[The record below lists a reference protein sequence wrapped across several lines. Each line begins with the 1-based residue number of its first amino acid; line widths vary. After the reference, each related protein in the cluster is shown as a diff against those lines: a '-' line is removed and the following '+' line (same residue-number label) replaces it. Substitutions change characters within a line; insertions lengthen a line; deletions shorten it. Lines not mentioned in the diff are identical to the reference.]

1 MSTTKVVR
9 TRLQNR
15 TASYAVAKHNGHK
28 VPKDFKEWT
37 WKTALTFLNGKS
49 KKAKLSRT
57 DFEKVTGYPVPDGSF
72 RDLITGRVTKVT
84 KTKTSK
90 KSKKSKTS
98 KYSIADV
105 VEKTLPTT
113 TTKKPKASKSS
124 KNGKVVTVKKPVK
137 DGIDYKRLAREI
149 IKAQASEKSEA
160 EARAS
165 KEASDRYT
173 SEMEIRRLGW
183 SSQFKAEDKA
193 IKPSHVWVKGEDQ
206 LPRGE
211 DLLKK

>member
-1 MSTTKVVR
+1 MTTTKVVR
-9 TRLQNR
+9 TRLNNR
-15 TASYAVAKHNGHK
+15 QVSYAVAKHNGHK

-37 WKTALTFLNGKS
+37 WKVALAFLNGKT
-49 KKAKLSRT
+49 KKAKLARV
-57 DFEKVTGYPVPDGSF
+57 DFEKVAGYPVPDGSF
-72 RDLITGRVTKVT
+72 RDLITGRTAKS
-84 KTKTSK
+84 KIRYAK
-90 KSKKSKTS
+90 KSETS
-98 KYSIADV
+98 
-105 VEKTLPTT
+105 TT

-124 KNGKVVTVKKPVK
+124 KKNGKVVTVKPPIK

-165 KEASDRYT
+165 KEAIDRYT
-173 SEMEIRRLGW
+173 SEMEIKRLGW

-206 LPRGE
+206 LPKGE
-211 DLLKK
+211 ELLKGDS

>member
-84 KTKTSK
+84 KTKTT
-90 KSKKSKTS
+90 KKSKTS
-98 KYSIADV
+98 
-105 VEKTLPTT
+105 TT

>member
-15 TASYAVAKHNGHK
+15 TVSYAVAKHNGHK

-57 DFEKVTGYPVPDGSF
+57 DFEKVAGYPVPDGSF

-84 KTKTSK
+84 KTKTT
-90 KSKKSKTS
+90 KKSKTS
-98 KYSIADV
+98 
-105 VEKTLPTT
+105 TT

-124 KNGKVVTVKKPVK
+124 KNGKVVSVKPPIK

-149 IKAQASEKSEA
+149 IKAQASETSEA

-173 SEMEIRRLGW
+173 SEMEIQRMGW

-206 LPRGE
+206 LPKGE

>member
-1 MSTTKVVR
+1 MTTTKVVR

-15 TASYAVAKHNGHK
+15 TVSYAVAKHNGHK

-57 DFEKVTGYPVPDGSF
+57 DFEKVAGYPVPDGSF
-72 RDLITGRVTKVT
+72 RDLITGRTAKS
-84 KTKTSK
+84 KIRFAK
-90 KSKKSKTS
+90 KSETS
-98 KYSIADV
+98 
-105 VEKTLPTT
+105 TT

-124 KNGKVVTVKKPVK
+124 KNGKVVTVKKPIK

-149 IKAQASEKSEA
+149 LKAQASEKSEA

-173 SEMEIRRLGW
+173 SEMEIKRMGW

-206 LPRGE
+206 LPKGE

>member
-15 TASYAVAKHNGHK
+15 TVSYAVAKHNGHK

-72 RDLITGRVTKVT
+72 RDLITGRTAKS
-84 KTKTSK
+84 KIRFAK
-90 KSKKSKTS
+90 KSETS
-98 KYSIADV
+98 
-105 VEKTLPTT
+105 TT

-124 KNGKVVTVKKPVK
+124 KNGKVVTVKKPIK

-149 IKAQASEKSEA
+149 LKAQASEKSEA

-173 SEMEIRRLGW
+173 SEMEIQRMGW

-206 LPRGE
+206 LPKGE

>member
-1 MSTTKVVR
+1 MTTTKVVR
-9 TRLQNR
+9 TRLNNR
-15 TASYAVAKHNGHK
+15 QVSYAVAKHHGHK
-28 VPKDFKEWT
+28 VPKNFKEWT

-49 KKAKLSRT
+49 KKAKVARV
-57 DFEKVTGYPVPDGSF
+57 DFEKVAGYPVPDGSF

-84 KTKTSK
+84 KTKTT
-90 KSKKSKTS
+90 KKSKTS
-98 KYSIADV
+98 
-105 VEKTLPTT
+105 TT

-124 KNGKVVTVKKPVK
+124 KNGKVVTVKPPVK

-149 IKAQASEKSEA
+149 VKAQASEKSEA

-165 KEASDRYT
+165 REAIDRYT
-173 SEMEIRRLGW
+173 SEMEIKRLGW
-183 SSQFKAEDKA
+183 SSQFKSEDKA

>member
-15 TASYAVAKHNGHK
+15 TVSYAVAKHNGHK

-57 DFEKVTGYPVPDGSF
+57 DFEKVSGYPVPDGSF

-84 KTKTSK
+84 KTKTT
-90 KSKKSKTS
+90 KKSKTS
-98 KYSIADV
+98 
-105 VEKTLPTT
+105 TT

-149 IKAQASEKSEA
+149 IKAQASETSEA

-173 SEMEIRRLGW
+173 SEMEIQRMGW

-206 LPRGE
+206 LPKGE

>member
-15 TASYAVAKHNGHK
+15 TVSYAVAKHNGHK

-72 RDLITGRVTKVT
+72 RDLITGRTAKS
-84 KTKTSK
+84 KIRFAK
-90 KSKKSKTS
+90 KSETS
-98 KYSIADV
+98 
-105 VEKTLPTT
+105 TT

-149 IKAQASEKSEA
+149 IKAQASETSEA

-173 SEMEIRRLGW
+173 SEMEIQRMGW

-206 LPRGE
+206 LPKGE
-211 DLLKK
+211 ELLKK

>member
-1 MSTTKVVR
+1 MTTTKVVR

-15 TASYAVAKHNGHK
+15 TVSYAVAKHNGHK

-57 DFEKVTGYPVPDGSF
+57 DFEKVAGYPVPDGSF
-72 RDLITGRVTKVT
+72 RDLITGRTAKS
-84 KTKTSK
+84 KIRFAK
-90 KSKKSKTS
+90 KSETS
-98 KYSIADV
+98 
-105 VEKTLPTT
+105 TT

-124 KNGKVVTVKKPVK
+124 KNGKVVTVKKPIK

-149 IKAQASEKSEA
+149 LKAQASEKSEA

-173 SEMEIRRLGW
+173 SEMEIKRLGW

-211 DLLKK
+211 ELLKK

>member
-84 KTKTSK
+84 KTKTT
-90 KSKKSKTS
+90 KKSKTS
-98 KYSIADV
+98 
-105 VEKTLPTT
+105 TT

-124 KNGKVVTVKKPVK
+124 KNGKVVTVKKPIK

-149 IKAQASEKSEA
+149 LKAQASEKSEA

>member
-1 MSTTKVVR
+1 MTTTKVVR

-15 TASYAVAKHNGHK
+15 TVSYAVAKHNGHK

-57 DFEKVTGYPVPDGSF
+57 DFEKVAGYPVPDGSF
-72 RDLITGRVTKVT
+72 RDLITGRTAKS
-84 KTKTSK
+84 KIRFAK
-90 KSKKSKTS
+90 KSETS
-98 KYSIADV
+98 
-105 VEKTLPTT
+105 TT

-124 KNGKVVTVKKPVK
+124 KNGKVVTVKKPIK

-149 IKAQASEKSEA
+149 LKAQASEKSEA

-173 SEMEIRRLGW
+173 SEMEIKRLGW

-206 LPRGE
+206 LPKGE

>member
-1 MSTTKVVR
+1 MPTTKVVR
-9 TRLQNR
+9 TRLNNR
-15 TASYAVAKHNGHK
+15 QVSYAVAKHNGHK
-28 VPKDFKEWT
+28 VPKDFKDWT
-37 WKTALTFLNGKS
+37 WKTALSFLNGKT
-49 KKAKLSRT
+49 KKAKLARV
-57 DFEKVTGYPVPDGSF
+57 DFEKVAGYPVPDGSF

-90 KSKKSKTS
+90 KSKTS
-98 KYSIADV
+98 
-105 VEKTLPTT
+105 TT

-124 KNGKVVTVKKPVK
+124 KKNGKVVTVKQPIK

-149 IKAQASEKSEA
+149 VKAQASEKSEA

-165 KEASDRYT
+165 KEAIDRYT
-173 SEMEIRRLGW
+173 SEMEIKRLGW
-183 SSQFKAEDKA
+183 SSQFKSEDKA
-193 IKPSHVWVKGEDQ
+193 IKPSHVWVKGEDDI

>member
-84 KTKTSK
+84 KTKTT
-90 KSKKSKTS
+90 KKSKTS
-98 KYSIADV
+98 
-105 VEKTLPTT
+105 TT

-124 KNGKVVTVKKPVK
+124 KNGKVVTVKKPIK